1 MVPYFAYGS
10 KMDARQMQQRVP
22 RAELI
27 GPARLEGFRLAFTV
41 FSRRW
46 NAGAANL
53 ELDPEGR
60 VYGVL
65 WELPEDGE
73 KELDSFEGH
82 PTFYRREHVTVE
94 TAAGPTIAWTYR
106 VAHQEGVFIRPSDE
120 YLHLMHA
127 AIRVLGLPPEALDLV
142 DRAARPPGPSVS

>member
-10 KMDARQMQQRVP
+10 NMDARQMQQRVQG
-22 RAELI
+22 AELI
-27 GPARLEGFRLAFTV
+27 GPACLEGFRLAFTV

-53 ELDPEGR
+53 EVAPDGR

-65 WELPEDGE
+65 WELPEEGIE
-73 KELDSFEGH
+73 QLDTFEGH
-82 PTFYRREHVTVE
+82 PTFYRREEVIVE
-94 TAAGPTIAWTYR
+94 TATGPTIAWTYR
-106 VAHQEGVFIRPSDE
+106 VAHQEGVFVRPSDE
-120 YLHLMHA
+120 YLQLLYA
-127 AIRVLGLPPEALDLV
+127 AIRVHGLPPEALDLV